1 MILSAFADEI
11 SNELDE
17 QIRTLRRLAIGLI
30 DLRSIDT
37 VNVLSIDLGKA
48 REARQRLDDGGIRV
62 ATIASPIGK
71 QSLRLA
77 RIDAVL
83 DDLSRAVEMCRIF
96 GTHLIRIFSFASD
109 DLQPE
114 YGREVTIARLA
125 ALARRA
131 REEDV
136 TLLLEN
142 EEGTYADTVAR
153 SGDLLH
159 AIDDP
164 NLRMVLDPANFLKSG
179 EAGGR
184 NAFDTL
190 RPWIA
195 QLHVKDVDGGG
206 NVVEAGR
213 GRADWPAIVT
223 AMVECDFQGI
233 VSLEPHLAVAH
244 QFGGFTGVDRFELA
258 ARDLRNLLSQVVK
271 DKVQRE
277 ELQL

>member
-17 QIRTLRRLAIGLI
+17 QIRTLQLLAIDHI

-37 VNVLSIDLGKA
+37 VNVLSIDPEKA
-48 REARQRLDDGGIRV
+48 REARRCLDGGGIRV

-77 RIDAVL
+77 RVDAIL
-83 DDLSRAVEMCRIF
+83 DDLSRAVDMCRIF
-96 GTHLIRIFSFASD
+96 GTHLIRIFSFFSD
-109 DLQPE
+109 DLELE

-131 REEDV
+131 REEGV
-136 TLLLEN
+136 MLLLEN
-142 EEGTYADTVAR
+142 EKGTYADTVAR

-164 NLRMVLDPANFLKSG
+164 NLRMVLDPANFLQCG
-179 EAGGR
+179 EGGGR

-195 QLHVKDVDGGG
+195 QLHVKDIDGNG
-206 NVVEAGR
+206 NIVGAGR

-223 AMVECDFQGI
+223 AMMECNFHGI
-233 VSLEPHLAVAH
+233 ISLEPHLAVAH
-244 QFGGFTGVDRFELA
+244 QFGGFTGVERFELA
-258 ARDLRNLLSQVVK
+258 ARDLRNLLSQVIK
-271 DKVQRE
+271 DKVQRK
-277 ELQL
+277 ELHL